1 MDNNNKQDDALFY
14 TSSSKNVKT
23 NSATQAAAENKNLGD
38 FLDADV
44 TLGSQSK
51 QSEINISSIKSRPP
65 SLKRTTSSSTK
76 GGNNNEEKQCLQCKD
91 SPESCCHLK
100 LDSIL
105 KLKESTR
112 KLLCLLEE
120 IQSKTDL
127 KSIIPN
133 DTPNLS
139 NILKSIPPTNSDEN
153 DDCSVYKRLTRR
165 CHCLNQLEYND
176 FIIHFN
182 EDTKYFTSNMGEII
196 KNMRIL
202 KKFLYMN
209 GCYTKKALMFLNEGL
224 QECTHTEKVEITQG
238 CAYADMCNVF
248 DDHSIVIICISWPC
262 KYSIYGDTMTQAL
275 TASFLYKLA
284 YLEEGRR
291 YLNFSS
297 KITNDIKKVLKKK
310 ASKLGY
316 DTIETLNATLNL
328 LHPPLP
334 EHINVTYYCK
344 PVDQALG
351 NKTVNALVQY
361 RQYMTLHEVFIN
373 LDLLQNLSKNDNGK
387 EQLTVFLPVI
397 LNLFKNMLMEY
408 DNSEMNITVMN
419 ILNNIVFH
427 NFVKEKKPELPAD
440 MVITDT
446 TTEPI
451 KMKNEFNQITQKRN
465 TRKSNKSKLG
475 LGLSP
480 NRHRQS
486 SKRKDIRSS
495 VIIVPIEK

>member
-209 GCYTKKALMFLNEGL
+209 GCYTKKALMFLNE
-224 QECTHTEKVEITQG
+224 
-238 CAYADMCNVF
+238 
-248 DDHSIVIICISWPC
+248 
-262 KYSIYGDTMTQAL
+262 AL

>member
-100 LDSIL
+100 L
-105 KLKESTR
+105 
-112 KLLCLLEE
+112 
-120 IQSKTDL
+120 
-127 KSIIPN
+127 
-133 DTPNLS
+133 
-139 NILKSIPPTNSDEN
+139 DEN